1 MEALKTVKL
10 LGAAGRKFGRE
21 FKLAVR
27 SPAEAVRAIEANC
40 PGFHAWILEQ
50 HQRGVVWRV
59 VTDNAEGLDE
69 EGLKMETGSPRIVL
83 APMLIGAGGG
93 GFSLGKI
100 LLGVAL
106 VAVAVFVPA
115 ATLGLSSMLGVG
127 LLGGSLI
134 LSGVADLM
142 TPTPK
147 LSGPRAGPN
156 RAGTGYTRTTGTE
169 AAKSADLESNL
180 FSRSQGTSAQGECV
194 PLLYGQRRVQSP
206 RAVSFELGLIS
217 ERDIDTGGTSGLL
230 GYVEE
235 TDL

>member
-50 HQRGVVWRV
+50 HQRGIVWRV
-59 VTDNAEGLDE
+59 VTDSAEGLDE
-69 EGLKMETGSPRIVL
+69 DGLKMETGSPRIVL

-93 GFSLGKI
+93 GGIGKI

-115 ATLGLSSMLGVG
+115 ATLGLTSMLGVG
-127 LLGGSLI
+127 LLGGGLI
-134 LSGVADLM
+134 LSGVADLV

-147 LSGPRAGPN
+147 LSGPKAGPN
-156 RAGTGYTRTTGTE
+156 RAGTGYSRTTGTE

-206 RAVSFELGLIS
+206 RAVSFQLGLIS
-217 ERDIDTGGTSGLL
+217 ERDIDTAGTSGLL
-230 GYVEE
+230 GYVEG